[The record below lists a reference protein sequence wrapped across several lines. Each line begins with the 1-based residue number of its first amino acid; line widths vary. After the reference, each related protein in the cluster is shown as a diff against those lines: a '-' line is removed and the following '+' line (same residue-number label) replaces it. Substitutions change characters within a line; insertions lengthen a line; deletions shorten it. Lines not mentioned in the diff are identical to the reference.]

1 MSQDASK
8 VTCNEF
14 QSQLPDLIASCAD
27 VENHPHVKACA
38 ACRQIVQDLEI
49 IAEEAR
55 KRFPREWSDIPW
67 WPR

>member
-8 VTCNEF
+8 MTCEEF
-14 QSQLPDLIASCAD
+14 QSQLGDLINSRAD
-27 VENHPHVKACA
+27 VEDHPHVKACVT
-38 ACRQIVQDLEI
+38 CCQIVQELEI

-55 KRFPREWSDIPW
+55 KRFPTEWSDAPW